1 MAVGEWQQTAFA
13 YAASNGTVQA
23 LGEPMAGGYSSS
35 GIPQGQTFHIRNGGS
50 AKLPD
55 VGKSLD
61 KQFGR
66 FLRQR
71 RGDASYA
78 VFARQLG
85 ISASTLFRLETG
97 EQSVTLGKMGDI
109 LKRLKAGVRDVFPE

>member
-1 MAVGEWQQTAFA
+1 
-13 YAASNGTVQA
+13 
-23 LGEPMAGGYSSS
+23 
-35 GIPQGQTFHIRNGGS
+35 
-50 AKLPD
+50 

-78 VFARQLG
+78 VFARKIG
-85 ISASTLFRLETG
+85 ISASTLYRLETG
-97 EQSVTLGKMGDI
+97 EQSVTLGKLEDI
-109 LKRLKAGVRDVFPE
+109 LKKLNATGRDVFP

>member
-1 MAVGEWQQTAFA
+1 M
-13 YAASNGTVQA
+13 
-23 LGEPMAGGYSSS
+23 
-35 GIPQGQTFHIRNGGS
+35 
-50 AKLPD
+50 
-55 VGKSLD
+55 GKSLD

-85 ISASTLFRLETG
+85 ISASTLYRLESG
-97 EQSVTLGKMGDI
+97 EQSVTLGKLEEI
-109 LKRLKAGVRDVFPE
+109 LKRLKAGVRDVFP